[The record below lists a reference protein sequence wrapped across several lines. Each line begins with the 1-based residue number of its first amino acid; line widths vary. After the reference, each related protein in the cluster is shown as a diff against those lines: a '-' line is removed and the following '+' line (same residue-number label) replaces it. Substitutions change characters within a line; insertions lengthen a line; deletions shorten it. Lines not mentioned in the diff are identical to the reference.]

1 MWPCDHVKGLFL
13 LAFCFFF
20 FFLALPNPSFYNLL
34 DTFLSSRVDPYRP
47 VPSLVLALPF
57 PARISP
63 SSVLSYHTLL
73 YPPSLNLAFSPSLL
87 VYIFAVFHSIDP
99 RHNEC
104 WWKRSRRSLRRNRF
118 TRGWHGRCISKR
130 NTYWRK
136 FIRRRWHWRFRTWR
150 SGNCRLTNAEV
161 L

>member
-1 MWPCDHVKGLFL
+1 MVRSKLCWYTSHTVRPQKQKNLYQPSPSFFCFESLTAYLAFQHNLCDHVKGLFL

-20 FFLALPNPSFYNLL
+20 FFLALPNPSFYNFL
-34 DTFLSSRVDPYRP
+34 DIFSSLVDPYRP

-104 WWKRSRRSLRRNRF
+104 
-118 TRGWHGRCISKR
+118 
-130 NTYWRK
+130 
-136 FIRRRWHWRFRTWR
+136 
-150 SGNCRLTNAEV
+150 
-161 L
+161 

>member
-1 MWPCDHVKGLFL
+1 MHDPVTWYGVIYAGTQVTQHDFKNKRTCTSPARVSFVPLRILRSSIMYSAPCDHVKGLFL
-13 LAFCFFF
+13 LTFCFFF
-20 FFLALPNPSFYNLL
+20 FFLALPNPSFYNFL
-34 DTFLSSRVDPYRP
+34 DIFSSLVDPYRP

-104 WWKRSRRSLRRNRF
+104 
-118 TRGWHGRCISKR
+118 
-130 NTYWRK
+130 
-136 FIRRRWHWRFRTWR
+136 
-150 SGNCRLTNAEV
+150 
-161 L
+161 